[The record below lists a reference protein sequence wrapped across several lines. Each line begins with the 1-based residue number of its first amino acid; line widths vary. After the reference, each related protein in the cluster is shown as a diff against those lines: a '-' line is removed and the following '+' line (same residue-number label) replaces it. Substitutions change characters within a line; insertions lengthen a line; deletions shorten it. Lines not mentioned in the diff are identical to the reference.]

1 MTYQEKIQW
10 LNGCRQ
16 ALEEERFLEKE
27 LQALQTEAA
36 RLDGTAQPGGGPAWQ
51 DDTGARCRKRLAL
64 HKRKALDR
72 RFRLVSAMTRLH
84 NDRQREVLHKRYLED
99 KSFRE
104 IADEMGLVERYV
116 YRLHRG
122 AVEALEPEEEGREQ
136 VTERSGEG
144 H

>member
-1 MTYQEKIQW
+1 
-10 LNGCRQ
+10 
-16 ALEEERFLEKE
+16 
-27 LQALQTEAA
+27 
-36 RLDGTAQPGGGPAWQ
+36 
-51 DDTGARCRKRLAL
+51 
-64 HKRKALDR
+64 
-72 RFRLVSAMTRLH
+72 MTRLH